1 MKSAKNLIPVCSLIL
16 AALIFSASV
25 ASACTAQ
32 CVTVAAPFCQR
43 CMDTGEYTGSTC
55 RNSGACICFYTHNT
69 CGTLA
74 SGVQAQPDLAAVT
87 APASKGTVCSA
98 QTAGESLPD
107 VLLR

>member
-69 CGTLA
+69 CGLFA
-74 SGVQAQPDLAAVT
+74 SGIQAQTGLAAVT
-87 APASKGTVCSA
+87 APAGQDAVCSVE
-98 QTAGESLPD
+98 TAEGTLPD

>member
-55 RNSGACICFYTHNT
+55 RNSGACICFYTLNN

-74 SGVQAQPDLAAVT
+74 SGIQTQPDLAAAT
-87 APASKGTVCSA
+87 TPTGQDATCSA
-98 QTAGESLPD
+98 ETAESTLPD

>member
-16 AALIFSASV
+16 AALIFSATT

-55 RNSGACICFYTHNT
+55 RNSGACGCFYTLNS

-74 SGVQAQPDLAAVT
+74 SGIQAQTGLAALT
-87 APASKGTVCSA
+87 APASKGAVCSA
-98 QTAGESLPD
+98 QTAEGPLPA
-107 VLLR
+107 VLLQ

>member
-16 AALIFSASV
+16 AALIFGASV

-55 RNSGACICFYTHNT
+55 RNSGACICFYTLNN

-74 SGVQAQPDLAAVT
+74 FGVQAQPDLAAVT
-87 APASKGTVCSA
+87 APASKGPLCSA
-98 QTAGESLPD
+98 QTAEDPIPAM
-107 VLLR
+107 LLQ